1 MIELGEELAANEGSF
16 GRAILASA
24 TAFSFGVGL
33 HGLANDTRILGLVN
47 AENAQAALEPL
58 KGLIS
63 TMIALAESIGS
74 DPTLFG
80 KALVTSA
87 DLIAFGIGLLPLV
100 GAEFL
105 AGLADATTVK
115 ANMEQIG
122 QMIDKLFEIATKI
135 SADAS
140 LYFSA
145 KAAAEAIKDF
155 GHALIPI
162 VGAEF
167 LAQFVDGETSK
178 SGLEP
183 AKQMVDWLFEVAKK
197 FDGQESLAKNAETAV
212 KSMKGFAVALGGLTL
227 GNFFSQFVSGERS
240 LEGLEPAKQAI
251 DMLIQLVQ
259 AFTTTEGAAAAAET
273 AVESVKSFADG
284 LTSIFWS
291 LSTGGWD
298 AIDPTNIL
306 SVIDAVIQGIMEL
319 STINGQISNVS
330 AALSGIGSLFDSLE
344 ALSGKGGLFGGKKL
358 DASGIIE
365 AFDSVGTALVN
376 LGTKADLEQVGTKIV
391 NSIVTPITNEIT
403 TAANA
408 VSTMAQTMSDTIA
421 SFEKAFNIDGN
432 NIAVGF
438 INGINSRV
446 QDAYDAGYN
455 LASEAEKGT
464 RDAGEIQSPSKV
476 FKDLGGF
483 IGTGFVEGIQS
494 KYGQISD
501 AAREMANRAYAI
513 VQALTERMNALL
525 AEKNNELKLTPV
537 VDMSGVDQLSS
548 LMTNAQG
555 YHNLGT
561 YQIDSS
567 AIDKSIQGKN
577 VISEMKTLHDHIE
590 ALAQHMDNL
599 QIVVDTGALV
609 GATSA
614 KMDGQF
620 GIMSMR
626 RGRGN

>member
-1 MIELGEELAANEGSF
+1 
-16 GRAILASA
+16 
-24 TAFSFGVGL
+24 
-33 HGLANDTRILGLVN
+33 
-47 AENAQAALEPL
+47 
-58 KGLIS
+58 
-63 TMIALAESIGS
+63 
-74 DPTLFG
+74 
-80 KALVTSA
+80 
-87 DLIAFGIGLLPLV
+87 
-100 GAEFL
+100 
-105 AGLADATTVK
+105 
-115 ANMEQIG
+115 MEQIG

-391 NSIVTPITNEIT
+391 NSIVTPITNEIA